1 MNLARILDDSARAHP
16 DRPAVRLDDLTLTY
30 RQLSDLSARAADWL
44 HEHGVAPGDRVGI
57 MLPNI
62 AQFPVLYYGVLRAGG
77 TVVPMNP
84 LLKAREIEHYLGDS
98 GAKLVFATSPEATV
112 GAAAVGAQA
121 VAVDAD
127 TLTAIAARPS
137 SSEIAA
143 RADDDT
149 AVILY
154 TSGTTG
160 TPKGAELTHANLHHN
175 AVVAA
180 TTLLDLGPDDVVMGC
195 LPLFHSFGQTC
206 GLNAAV
212 VSGACL
218 TLIPR
223 FDPVTALKVIER
235 DGVTL
240 FEGVPTMYVAMLNAG
255 PSVADTSSLRLGIS
269 GGAALPV
276 EVLRG
281 FEQAFGTPIIE
292 GYGLS
297 ETSPVA
303 TFNTPDRR
311 KPGTIGLPIAGVELK
326 LVDPD
331 GAEVGEGAVG
341 EIAIRGHNVMK
352 GYWQRP
358 DASAAAIRDGWF
370 HSGDMATRDA
380 DGFYT
385 IVDRKKDLII
395 RGGFNVYPRE
405 IEEVL
410 YEHPAVLEA
419 AVVSTPHPTH
429 GEEVVAA
436 VALRPG
442 ATATPAELRDHV
454 KVRVAAYKYPRH
466 VWLVDAL
473 PKGATGKV
481 LKREITVPAEVEE
494 AVRS

>member
-1 MNLARILDDSARAHP
+1 MNLARILDDTARAHP

-30 RQLSDLSARAADWL
+30 RQLSDLSTRAADWL

-98 GAKLVFATSPEATV
+98 GAKLVFSTSPEATV

-127 TLTAIAARPS
+127 TFTEIAARPS

-160 TPKGAELTHANLHHN
+160 TPKGAELTHANLRHN

-212 VSGACL
+212 ASGACL

-235 DGVTL
+235 DRVTL

-303 TFNTPDRR
+303 TFNTPARR

-454 KVRVAAYKYPRH
+454 KARVAAYKYPRH

>member
-1 MNLARILDDSARAHP
+1 MNLARILDDTARAHP

-160 TPKGAELTHANLHHN
+160 TPKGAELTHANLRHN

-212 VSGACL
+212 VSGASL

-235 DGVTL
+235 DRVTL

-331 GAEVGEGAVG
+331 GAEVAEGAVG

-352 GYWQRP
+352 GYWRRP
-358 DASAAAIRDGWF
+358 DASSAAIRDGWF
-370 HSGDMATRDA
+370 HTGDMASHD
-380 DGFYT
+380 DEGFYT
-385 IVDRKKDLII
+385 IVDRKKDMII

-436 VALRPG
+436 VALRPD
-442 ATATPAELRDHV
+442 ATATPAELRDWV
-454 KVRVAAYKYPRH
+454 KARVAAYKYPRH
-466 VWLVDAL
+466 VWLVDTL

-481 LKREITVPAEVEE
+481 LKREIQVPADVEQ

>member
-1 MNLARILDDSARAHP
+1 VNLAALLTASAAWHGERPALRLDGADTSYRALDAASARLAGL
-16 DRPAVRLDDLTLTY
+16 VRS
-30 RQLSDLSARAADWL
+30 R
-44 HEHGVAPGDRVGI
+44 GVRPGDRVGI

-62 AQFPVLYYGVLRAGG
+62 AQFPVLYFGVLRAGG

-98 GAKLVFATSPEATV
+98 GAKLVFSTSPEATA

-127 TLTAIAARPS
+127 TLTEIAARPS
-137 SSEIAA
+137 SREIAA

-160 TPKGAELTHANLHHN
+160 TPKGAELTHANLHRN

-212 VSGACL
+212 VSGASL

-235 DGVTL
+235 DRVTL

-297 ETSPVA
+297 ENSPVA

-331 GAEVGEGAVG
+331 GAEVAEGAVG

-352 GYWQRP
+352 GYWRRP

-370 HSGDMATRDA
+370 HTGDMASRD
-380 DGFYT
+380 DEGFYT
-385 IVDRKKDLII
+385 IVDRKKDMII

-436 VALRPG
+436 VALRPD
-442 ATATPAELRDHV
+442 ATAAPAELRDWV
-454 KVRVAAYKYPRH
+454 KARVAAYKYPRH

-481 LKREITVPAEVEE
+481 LKREIQVPADVEQ